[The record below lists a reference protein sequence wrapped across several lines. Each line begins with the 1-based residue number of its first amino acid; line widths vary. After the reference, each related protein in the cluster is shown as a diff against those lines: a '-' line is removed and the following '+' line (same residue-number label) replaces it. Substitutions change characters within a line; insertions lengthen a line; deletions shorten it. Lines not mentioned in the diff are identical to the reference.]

1 MSSKKFR
8 FDGWVLDPE
17 SGDLERSGT
26 RVRLQEQ
33 PALVLRELITHA
45 GSVVTREQLIALL
58 WPKGV
63 VDFDTGVNTAI
74 RKLRSA
80 LGDTAETPRY
90 IETLPRRGYRFIGP
104 VDPDPETVS
113 AMRSADSPISA
124 AGEGSSGAVDSAP
137 APGTQDESPSSAGS
151 GAAPRRPSLP
161 NLALVA
167 AFAVAVLA
175 IGAYAAWRAHFA
187 ASMTAVRVE
196 APPPSS
202 LPAHTVAVLP
212 FENLSAEPS
221 DAFLATGIAE
231 SVLHRLASVKSL
243 AVIAR
248 TSSFTF
254 RGRDVDARDIGRKL
268 NARYLVEGSVQRAG
282 DRLRVTAQLLDA
294 SSGSDVWSLR
304 LERTMGDIFELQDEI
319 SGKVSDAI
327 GVSLEAS
334 PGNSSARATP
344 RLDAYLAYIE
354 GRSLL
359 STFKSADAKAGI
371 ERLRR
376 ATEIDPTF
384 AAAYVEEAHGLRLLW
399 WLLHQDEGVGAET
412 EKQAAALV
420 DKALSLDPELGEAWM
435 ERAFGRERTIEGF
448 DATIDADF
456 RKGLTL
462 APNYAQGYELYG
474 EWLHDIGHT
483 DDGLAMIERA
493 RQLDPLAPRNHYMKG
508 LILAQRDDVDGAV
521 ALFLE
526 ALHVNPTYHPA
537 LARLGEV
544 EFARGNFAEA
554 AKLIERAIAVDP
566 SAHWM
571 RVDAAAVYLD
581 LGDTAAVQDVL
592 SAIPPTATIHQ
603 SVSWKYCLSIYQG
616 ETQGA
621 AAELYALPHGKLNEI
636 LIKDLDCASAVIRD
650 DALERH
656 DYGRGLR
663 TLEVCL
669 TPDWDSMLSRLD
681 TDARASCAVRYAS
694 LLVASGERDRAA
706 KLLHSML
713 KGLKDYKPYSDVAV
727 VHASALALLG
737 DTDGAL
743 KALEV
748 AFTAQKFGWW
758 YELERA
764 RAPEFEALH
773 AQPRFQ
779 SLARQY
785 QEIVAKQSALLAEM
799 RRSGEVPHRPP
810 QSATTS
816 GN

>member
-26 RVRLQEQ
+26 RIRLQEQ

-420 DKALSLDPELGEAWM
+420 DKALSLDPELGE
-435 ERAFGRERTIEGF
+435 
-448 DATIDADF
+448 
-456 RKGLTL
+456 
-462 APNYAQGYELYG
+462 
-474 EWLHDIGHT
+474 
-483 DDGLAMIERA
+483 
-493 RQLDPLAPRNHYMKG
+493 
-508 LILAQRDDVDGAV
+508 
-521 ALFLE
+521 
-526 ALHVNPTYHPA
+526 
-537 LARLGEV
+537 V